1 MPFIIFA
8 FAYFQ
13 SCTRSSE
20 NEILIGEYE
29 SLTGTEATFGISA
42 NNGLKLAVEE
52 LNNSGGVLGKKI
64 KLITY
69 DDQGKP
75 SEAASVVQKLI
86 NKDKVAAIIGEVAS
100 SRSKSGGL
108 ICQENKVP
116 MVSPASTN
124 PEVTAIGDYIFR
136 VCFIDPFQAT
146 VMSKFAIN
154 SLKVKRVAV
163 LQDVKNAYSTGLAEF
178 FIKQFKE
185 MGGEIVEV
193 QSYSAG
199 DKDFKAQLTSIKAKN
214 PEGIFIPGYY
224 TDVGLIG
231 IQAREIG
238 ITQPLFGG
246 DGWESEKLTEGKAK
260 DALEGCFFSTH
271 VSAEDPSPLIQGFIK
286 KYKDKYNIMPD
297 AMSFLA
303 YDAGMILFDAIKRA
317 GSTEAAR
324 EDAVKEVGEEKF
336 KGMSQQEQQKLIQEK
351 YEAKIRDALSTTKD
365 FSGVTGKIS
374 INEQR
379 NAVKPAVIMQIHD
392 GKFKYKETVNP

>member
-1 MPFIIFA
+1 MSIRNLFIGVILVSFAIFLS
-8 FAYFQ
+8 F
-13 SCTRSSE
+13 SGCGKSSE

-29 SLTGTEATFGISA
+29 SLTGAEATFGTSSA
-42 NNGLKLAVEE
+42 NGLKLAVEE
-52 LNNSGGVLGKKI
+52 TNNSGGVLGKQI

-75 SEAASVVQKLI
+75 SEAATVVQKLI
-86 NKDKVAAIIGEVAS
+86 NKDRVVAVVGEVAS
-100 SRSKSGGL
+100 SRSKAGAQ
-108 ICQENKVP
+108 ICESSKIP
-116 MVSPASTN
+116 MVTPASTN

-146 VMSKFAIN
+146 VMSKFALN

-199 DKDFKAQLTSIKAKN
+199 DKDFKAQLTAIKSKN
-214 PEGIFIPGYY
+214 PEAIFIPGYY
-224 TDVGLIG
+224 TDVGLIA

-238 ITQPLFGG
+238 ITIPLIGG

-260 DALEGCFFSTH
+260 DALEGCYFSTH
-271 VSAEDPSPLIQGFIK
+271 VSTSNPDPRVQDFVK
-286 KYKDKYNIMPD
+286 KYKEKYNIMPD

-303 YDAGMILFDAIKRA
+303 YDAGLILFDAIKRA
-317 GSTEAAR
+317 GSTEA
-324 EDAVKEVGEEKF
+324 D
-336 KGMSQQEQQKLIQEK
+336 
-351 YEAKIRDALSTTKD
+351 KIRDALAKTKD
-365 FSGVTGKIS
+365 FQGVTGKIS
-374 INEQR
+374 INDKR
-379 NAVKPAVIMQIHD
+379 NAVKPAVILEIKN
-392 GKFKYKETVNP
+392 GKFEYKETVEP

>member
-1 MPFIIFA
+1 MRNLFFGILVLFAAIIIVFPG
-8 FAYFQ
+8 
-13 SCTRSSE
+13 CNKNSE

-29 SLTGTEATFGISA
+29 SLTGAEATFGISST
-42 NNGLKLAVEE
+42 NGLKLAVEE
-52 LNNSGGVLGKKI
+52 INNSGGLLGKQI

-69 DDQGKP
+69 DNQGKP
-75 SEAASVVQKLI
+75 SEAATVVQKLI
-86 NKDKVAAIIGEVAS
+86 NKDKVVAIIGEVAS
-100 SRSKSGGL
+100 SRSKAGAQ
-108 ICQENKVP
+108 ICQSSKMP

-146 VMSKFAIN
+146 VMSKFALN
-154 SLKVKRVAV
+154 SLKIKRVAV
-163 LQDVKNAYSTGLAEF
+163 LQDVKNAYSTGLADF

-185 MGGEIVEV
+185 MGGEIIEV

-199 DKDFKAQLTSIKAKN
+199 DKDFKAQLTAIKSKN

-224 TDVGLIG
+224 TDVGLIA

-271 VSAEDPSPLIQGFIK
+271 VSAEDPSEQIQNFIK
-286 KYKDKYNIMPD
+286 KYKEKYGIKPD

-303 YDAGMILFDAIKRA
+303 YDAGLILFDAIKRA
-317 GSTEAAR
+317 GSVEP
-324 EDAVKEVGEEKF
+324 D
-336 KGMSQQEQQKLIQEK
+336 
-351 YEAKIRDALSTTKD
+351 KIRDALAKTTNFK
-365 FSGVTGKIS
+365 GVTGTIS

-379 NAVKPAVIMQIHD
+379 NAVKPAVIMEIKD
-392 GKFKYKETVNP
+392 GKFTYKETVQP

>member
-1 MPFIIFA
+1 MRNLFYGISILFAVIIIGLA
-8 FAYFQ
+8 G
-13 SCTRSSE
+13 CNKSSE

-29 SLTGTEATFGISA
+29 SLTGAEATFGQSST
-42 NNGLKLAVEE
+42 NGLKLAVEE
-52 LNNSGGVLGKKI
+52 INGSGGLLGKQI

-75 SEAASVVQKLI
+75 SEAATVVQKLI
-86 NKDKVAAIIGEVAS
+86 NKDRVAAIIGEVAS
-100 SRSKSGGL
+100 SRSKAGAQ
-108 ICQENKVP
+108 ICQSSKMP
-116 MVSPASTN
+116 MVTPASTN

-146 VMSKFAIN
+146 VMSKFALN
-154 SLKVKRVAV
+154 SLKIKRVAV
-163 LQDVKNAYSTGLAEF
+163 LQDVKNAYSTGLADF

-185 MGGEIVEV
+185 MGGEIIEV

-199 DKDFKAQLTSIKAKN
+199 DKDFKAQLTAIKSKN

-224 TDVGLIG
+224 TDVGLIA

-238 ITQPLFGG
+238 ITQPLFGS

-271 VSAEDPSPLIQGFIK
+271 VSSEDPSPQVQNFIK
-286 KYKDKYNIMPD
+286 KYKEKYNMMPD

-303 YDAGMILFDAIKRA
+303 YDAGMIMFDAIKRA
-317 GSTEAAR
+317 GSIEA
-324 EDAVKEVGEEKF
+324 D
-336 KGMSQQEQQKLIQEK
+336 
-351 YEAKIRDALSTTKD
+351 KIRDALAKTTN
-365 FSGVTGKIS
+365 FVGVTGTIS

-379 NAVKPAVIMQIHD
+379 NAIKPAVILEIKD
-392 GKFKYKETVNP
+392 GKFKYKETVQP

>member
-1 MPFIIFA
+1 MKRTIPLFIFMSLA
-8 FAYFQ
+8 FFQ
-13 SCTRSSE
+13 CTKTSE

-29 SLTGTEATFGISA
+29 SLTGSEATFGISA
-42 NNGLKLAVEE
+42 TNGTKLAVEE
-52 LNNSGGVLGKKI
+52 INNSGGILGKKI

-86 NKDKVAAIIGEVAS
+86 NKDNAVAIIGEIAS
-100 SRSKSGGL
+100 SRSKSGAL
-108 ICQENKVP
+108 ICQQSKIP
-116 MVSPASTN
+116 MVTPASTN

-178 FIKQFKE
+178 FVKQFKDL
-185 MGGEIVEV
+185 GGEIVEL

-214 PEGIFIPGYY
+214 PEAIFIPGYY
-224 TDVGLIG
+224 TDVGLIA

-246 DGWESEKLTEGKAK
+246 DGWESVKLTEGKAK
-260 DALEGCFFSTH
+260 DALEGSFFSTH
-271 VSAEDPSPLIQGFIK
+271 VSADDPSPMVQNFVK
-286 KYKDKYNIMPD
+286 KYTDKYGVPPD

-317 GSTEAAR
+317 GSTEA
-324 EDAVKEVGEEKF
+324 D
-336 KGMSQQEQQKLIQEK
+336 
-351 YEAKIRDALSTTKD
+351 KIKSELANTKD
-365 FSGVTGKIS
+365 FAGVTGKIS

-379 NAVKPAVIMQIHD
+379 NAVKPAVILQIRD
-392 GKFKYKETVNP
+392 GKFTYKETVNP

>member
-1 MPFIIFA
+1 MSMRNLFFGILVLFA
-8 FAYFQ
+8 AITIVFPG
-13 SCTRSSE
+13 CNKSSE

-29 SLTGTEATFGISA
+29 SLTGAEATFGISST
-42 NNGLKLAVEE
+42 NGLKLAVEE
-52 LNNSGGVLGKKI
+52 INNSGGLLGKQI

-75 SEAASVVQKLI
+75 SEAATVVQKLI
-86 NKDKVAAIIGEVAS
+86 NKDKVVAIIGEVAS
-100 SRSKSGGL
+100 SRSKAGAQ
-108 ICQENKVP
+108 ICQSSKMP

-146 VMSKFAIN
+146 VMSKFALN
-154 SLKVKRVAV
+154 SLKIKRVAV
-163 LQDVKNAYSTGLAEF
+163 LQDVKNAYSTGLADF

-185 MGGEIVEV
+185 MGGEIIEV

-199 DKDFKAQLTSIKAKN
+199 DKDFKAQLTAIKSKN

-224 TDVGLIG
+224 TDVGLIA

-260 DALEGCFFSTH
+260 DALEGCYFSTH
-271 VSAEDPSPLIQGFIK
+271 VSTEDPSELIQNYIK
-286 KYKDKYNIMPD
+286 KYKERYGIKPD

-303 YDAGMILFDAIKRA
+303 YDAGLILFDAIKRA
-317 GSTEAAR
+317 GSVEP
-324 EDAVKEVGEEKF
+324 D
-336 KGMSQQEQQKLIQEK
+336 
-351 YEAKIRDALSTTKD
+351 KIRDALAKTTNFK
-365 FSGVTGKIS
+365 GVTGTIS

-379 NAVKPAVIMQIHD
+379 NAVKPAVIMEIKD
-392 GKFKYKETVNP
+392 GKFTYKETVQP